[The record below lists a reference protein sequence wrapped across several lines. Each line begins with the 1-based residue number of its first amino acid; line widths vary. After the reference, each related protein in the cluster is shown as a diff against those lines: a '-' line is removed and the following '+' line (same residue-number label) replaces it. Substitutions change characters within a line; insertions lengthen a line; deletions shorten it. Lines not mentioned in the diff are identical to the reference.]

1 MIKILC
7 FLWNGHTHKWTV
19 INEENIDY
27 KFDYKSGSAL
37 RYTLQ
42 CEHCGNIKTKLA
54 I

>member
-1 MIKILC
+1 MIKLLS
-7 FLWNGHTHKWTV
+7 FLWLGHSHKWVV

-27 KFDYKSGSAL
+27 KSEFTAARGI

-42 CEHCGNIKTKLA
+42 CEHCGKIKTKLA